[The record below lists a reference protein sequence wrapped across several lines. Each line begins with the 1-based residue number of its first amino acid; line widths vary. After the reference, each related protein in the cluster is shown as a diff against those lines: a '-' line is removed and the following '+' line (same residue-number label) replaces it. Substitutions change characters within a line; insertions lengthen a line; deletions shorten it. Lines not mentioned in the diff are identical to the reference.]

1 MGTRLPGEVVRQGHV
16 RVALS
21 PDRALDLFTAE
32 GEIHWAPGWK
42 PRYVTPPDGTPVVGG
57 LWLTGEPPE
66 EVIWRVQ
73 RFDRSARQAEYLRIS
88 PGNRVVVVQ
97 VSCAPDGTNTLAT
110 VTYRVV
116 ALSDAGRVWL
126 EGFTAESYAEMMRE
140 WERLIAAR
148 LQAKPATSP

>member
-1 MGTRLPGEVVRQGHV
+1 
-16 RVALS
+16 
-21 PDRALDLFTAE
+21 
-32 GEIHWAPGWK
+32 
-42 PRYVTPPDGTPVVGG
+42 
-57 LWLTGEPPE
+57 
-66 EVIWRVQ
+66 
-73 RFDRSARQAEYLRIS
+73 LRIS

-97 VSCAPDGTNTLAT
+97 VSCAPDGVHTLAT

-116 ALSDAGRVWL
+116 ALSDAGRAWL